1 MSSKTPTPTA
11 DKTGSSYPSCSVK
24 RGTNSSKKG
33 SITPTLTA
41 EGRAAFPL
49 AVVSKV
55 ALTAVKWT
63 ASQLRQRPTKKGA
76 VNLAVVVKPTP
87 TAVKWAA

>member
-1 MSSKTPTPTA
+1 M
-11 DKTGSSYPSCSVK
+11 
-24 RGTNSSKKG
+24 G

-41 EGRAAFPL
+41 EKRSAFAL

-55 ALTAVKWT
+55 
-63 ASQLRQRPTKKGA
+63 Q
-76 VNLAVVVKPTP
+76 P